1 MGYMK
6 DEIISFETAKLLQ
19 EKIAFNFKINS
30 WYSPSGELNTS
41 PTKGIDFSYSNGIP
55 APTQSLLQRILREG
69 FRMDIM
75 IEPFDDENGG
85 TSYEPT
91 IFWDAFDEDED
102 DEGWEEDHELESL
115 LSESRYDEAF
125 EQVSGYVRKH
135 VLFEYV

>member
-85 TSYEPT
+85 SSYEPT

-102 DEGWEEDHELESL
+102 DDRVYPTYEQALESAL
-115 LSESRYDEAF
+115 TDALNLI
-125 EQVSGYVRKH
+125 K
-135 VLFEYV
+135 